1 MITSALSRKRNAND
15 TKARILEAAK
25 LAFTNLGYTQA
36 GLREIAAIAGV
47 NSALLVR
54 YFGSK
59 AGLFEAALV
68 DGINIEAL
76 LDDGRAGFGQ
86 RLARHFLDETLNAK
100 PPAMIGVPA
109 SDEIGIT
116 IVARV
121 TEEHAVAPL
130 AEWLGPP
137 DARARAMQIVML
149 AVAFATYVRHSAFGP
164 AQTSI
169 DRAMIDWFAGS
180 VQAIVDRKPSSND
193 Q

>member
-1 MITSALSRKRNAND
+1 MTGLACGMITSALSRKRNAHD

-68 DGINIEAL
+68 DAIKLDSL
-76 LDDGRAGFGQ
+76 LDHGRDGFGE
-86 RLARHFLDETLNAK
+86 RLAQHFLDDSLDAR

-109 SDEIGIT
+109 SDEIGST

-130 AEWLGPP
+130 AAWLGPL

-149 AVAFATYVRHSAFGP
+149 AIAFSTYVRHSTFGP
-164 AQTSI
+164 ADAAI
-169 DRAMIDWFAGS
+169 DRAMVDWFAGS
-180 VQAIVDRKPSSND
+180 VQAIVD